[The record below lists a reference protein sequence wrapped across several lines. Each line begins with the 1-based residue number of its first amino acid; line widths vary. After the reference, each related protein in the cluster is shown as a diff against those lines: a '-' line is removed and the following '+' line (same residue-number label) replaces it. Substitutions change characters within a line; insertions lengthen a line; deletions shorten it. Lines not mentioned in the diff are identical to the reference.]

1 MTQQISVTVN
11 LQKAMLPVEREEKGK
26 MTLRRE
32 KAVLYALLI
41 HASFA
46 ILFERELE
54 NRNIP
59 A

>member
-1 MTQQISVTVN
+1 
-11 LQKAMLPVEREEKGK
+11 MLPVEREEKGK